1 MENKILIGGDYS
13 GIQGYIYNIT
23 SKYAS
28 RNLKGRSNCLKK
40 DCEATAYRIRDIV
53 NGEVIV
59 SSGGT
64 FLILAD
70 DSEVNISNLKK
81 AIAQEEQS
89 VYDTYGTDIYVA
101 IDYVHLNEVT
111 SYQEA
116 ATKLFLKRDAKK
128 NRKLSALINN
138 DYDAFFEPQ
147 QWYYDKTDAITGAYF
162 KSEKEMCKCE
172 GIDGFVTEQ
181 TLNQI
186 EEGDRLASENGRLR
200 DFNNLVDKEADL
212 VRLGVLR
219 MDVDNLGTTFQDE
232 IRKCTSNLHGYSK
245 LSQQFT
251 DFFEEKNL
259 YSFVGKDCSVFIV
272 YSGGDDIFAVGQWD
286 HALDFAEQVRKRF
299 GEQSFVKDRNLS
311 ISGGVAILPYKYPIM
326 KGAVEGG
333 ELEDLAKNHI
343 VGKNEKDS
351 IAFLGMALNWEL
363 EYPVVKKL
371 KDKIV
376 GLTKAEALDSS
387 FRSKILLHHANAG
400 VKGHKISNVKT
411 YWMLTYDLGRLKQRN
426 AKNADVVSM
435 IENCMKEVCNNAKY
449 LDGNAITTDY
459 HSLELWALACRWAE
473 LEIRTKAEIEIRTK
487 NI

>member
-13 GIQGYIYNIT
+13 GIQSYIYNIA

-70 DSEVNISNLKK
+70 GCETNVSNLEK

-89 VYDTYGTDIYVA
+89 VYDIYGTDIYVA
-101 IDYVHLNEVT
+101 IDYVRLNGVA

-116 ATKLFLKRDAKK
+116 TTKLFLKRDAKK
-128 NRKLSALINN
+128 NRKMSAMIKN
-138 DYDAFFEPQ
+138 DYDSFFEPQ
-147 QWYYDKTDAITGAYF
+147 QWYYDKTDAITGVYF
-162 KSEKEMCKCE
+162 KSEKELHKCE
-172 GIDGFVTEQ
+172 GIDGFVTKL
-181 TLNQI
+181 TLSQI
-186 EEGDRLASENGRLR
+186 EEGDRLADESGRMR
-200 DFNNLVDKEADL
+200 NFNKLVDKDADL

-232 IRKCTSNLHGYSK
+232 IKKCTDNLNGYSK
-245 LSQQFT
+245 LSQQFAE
-251 DFFEEKNL
+251 FFDEKNL
-259 YSFVGKDCSVFIV
+259 YSFAEKDCSIFIV
-272 YSGGDDIFAVGQWD
+272 YSGGDDIFAVGQWN

-299 GEQSFVKDRNLS
+299 GEQSFVKERNLS
-311 ISGGVAILPYKYPIM
+311 ISGGLAILPYKYPIM

-333 ELEDLAKNHI
+333 ELEDIAKAHS
-343 VGKNEKDS
+343 VGKKEKDS
-351 IAFLGMALNWEL
+351 IAFLGVALNWEL

-376 GLTKAEALDSS
+376 GLTEGEKLDSS
-387 FRSKILLHHANAG
+387 FRSKILQHYANAD
-400 VKGHKISNVKT
+400 VKDHKINNVKT

-435 IENCMKEVCNNAKY
+435 IENCMKEVCNNAKT
-449 LDGNAITTDY
+449 LDGNPIATDY
-459 HSLELWALACRWAE
+459 HSLELWVLACRWAE
-473 LEIRTKAEIEIRTK
+473 IVLRTNKILQYAK
-487 NI
+487 Q